1 MSREYITKGLKRIE
15 EEKSDL
21 LTLLDTIDE
30 KENTSEPTKIYKL
43 MFDGG
48 SRGNPGLCG
57 AGYVIYKNGKEIT
70 KSGKVVSERNTN
82 NYAEYMGLL
91 LGLHDAIKSG
101 IKELIIEGDSKLVIN
116 QLNGSYKC
124 KSYNLMPL
132 IERAKEY
139 LSKLSN
145 YTLKHIPR
153 DENSV
158 ADGLANIAM
167 NNYNKK
173 KDKN

>member
-1 MSREYITKGLKRIE
+1 MSAEDIIKRLKQLE
-15 EEKSDL
+15 EEKTEL
-21 LTLLDTIDE
+21 LKILQKIDNFSN
-30 KENTSEPTKIYKL
+30 KEDKKEFKL

-57 AGYVIYKNGKEIT
+57 AGYVIYENGKEVA
-70 KSGKVVSERNTN
+70 KSGRIVSEQNTN

-91 LGLHDAIKSG
+91 LGLHTAIKMD
-101 IKELIIEGDSKLVIN
+101 IKNLIIEGDSKLVIN

-124 KSYNLMPL
+124 KSFNLMPL
-132 IERAKEY
+132 IEKTKEY

-145 YTLKHIPR
+145 YILKHIPR

-173 KDKN
+173 KH